1 MSKQARGQ
9 ATTDRVL
16 DAALACVVRD
26 GVQGATIQDI
36 AARSGVSIGSIYHH
50 FGSRERILLELYR
63 RCLERMLAHVTRAV
77 LRRRG
82 ARDGV
87 RALVTS
93 YLRFVEANRH
103 EALLIFA
110 AAHTEL
116 TRDFRPEL
124 AELAARVT
132 APLAEWLAPHVAAG
146 SVVALPR
153 ALYEV
158 VLIGPA
164 AEASR
169 RILSGAPGLSFASA
183 RRVLP
188 ELVWSAIEVKS
199 PGRRA
204 RRSPAQQASRPA
216 AKRAPAR
223 PPR

>member
-16 DAALACVVRD
+16 DAALACFVRD

-50 FGSRERILLELYR
+50 LGSRERILLELYR

-77 LRRRG
+77 LRRRD

-93 YLRFVEANRH
+93 YLRFVEKHRA

-132 APLAEWLAPHVAAG
+132 APIAQWLAPHVAAG
-146 SVVALPR
+146 TVIALPR
-153 ALYEV
+153 PLYEV

-164 AEASR
+164 AEAAR
-169 RILSGAPGLSFASA
+169 RILSGAPGLSFTSA

-188 ELVWSAIEVKS
+188 ELVWSAVEVKR
-199 PGRRA
+199 PGRRVRPRPEQRPSRPTA
-204 RRSPAQQASRPA
+204 RRAS
-216 AKRAPAR
+216 AR

>member
-1 MSKQARGQ
+1 VSKQARGQ

-16 DAALACVVRD
+16 DAALRCFVRD

-77 LRRRG
+77 VRKRA

-87 RALVTS
+87 RAMVTS
-93 YLRFVEANRH
+93 YLRFVESNRD

-132 APLAEWLAPHVAAG
+132 APLASWLAPHIASGAVI
-146 SVVALPR
+146 ALPR

-158 VLIGPA
+158 ALIGPA

-169 RILSGAPGLSFASA
+169 RILTGTPGLSFTSA

-188 ELVWSAIEVKS
+188 ELVWSAVKG
-199 PGRRA
+199 PGRRGRPSPRA
-204 RRSPAQQASRPA
+204 RQSA
-216 AKRAPAR
+216 
-223 PPR
+223 